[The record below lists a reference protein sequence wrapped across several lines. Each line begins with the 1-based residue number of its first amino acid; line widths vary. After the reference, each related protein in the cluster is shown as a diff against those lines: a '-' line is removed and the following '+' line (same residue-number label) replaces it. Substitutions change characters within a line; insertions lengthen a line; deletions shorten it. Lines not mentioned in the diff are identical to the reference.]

1 MTDPSSRLSDFAMKA
16 AVKYNVDPAIL
27 SAQLDHECDGKLD
40 WIHNDNLVWQII
52 LDVACEM
59 NANLTFREG
68 SYSSALADFHAG
80 RAAYDD
86 DKDAWFG
93 SFDSYCYPILI
104 ASGQGIHYKRLNN

>member
-1 MTDPSSRLSDFAMKA
+1 MSDPSSRLSDFAMKA

-27 SAQLDHECDGKLD
+27 SAQLAHECDWKLD

-52 LDVACEM
+52 LDMACEM
-59 NANLTFREG
+59 NANLTYRQG

-93 SFDSYCYPILI
+93 SFDIYCYPILD
-104 ASGQGIHYKRLNN
+104 ASGQGRHYKRLNN